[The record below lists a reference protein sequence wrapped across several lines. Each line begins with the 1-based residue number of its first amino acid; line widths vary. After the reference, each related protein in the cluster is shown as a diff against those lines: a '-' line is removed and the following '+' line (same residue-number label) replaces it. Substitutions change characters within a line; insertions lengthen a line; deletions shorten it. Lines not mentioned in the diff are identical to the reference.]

1 MIINNL
7 TRFNDLL
14 INTREPLFQIETI
27 LAVPDITLYPSPN
40 EMAKLFLQCVRDCV
54 EG

>member
-7 TRFNDLL
+7 TRFNEKL
-14 INTREPLFQIETI
+14 IFTKEALFQIETI

-40 EMAKLFLQCVRDCV
+40 EMAKLFVQCVRDCV